1 MFASSTAEVINLQK
15 NQKSQRTE
23 NVFSKILF
31 LHKKLKELA
40 QYESLSNTD
49 YKLARLNPTQMEKI
63 KMLESGL
70 SCHLVAFEYD
80 SSIDEN
86 KCMILNRISS
96 LLDEYLSICKAK
108 KTSNTDVDFSKFF
121 EQ

>member
-49 YKLARLNPTQMEKI
+49 YKLARLNPTQMEKV
-63 KMLESGL
+63 KMLESSL
-70 SCHLVAFEYD
+70 DCHLVAFEYD

>member
-15 NQKSQRTE
+15 NKKPQ
-23 NVFSKILF
+23 NVFSTILL
-31 LHKKLKELA
+31 LHKKLKEVA

-49 YKLARLNPTQMEKI
+49 YKLAKLSSLQVEKI
-63 KMLESGL
+63 KSLELGL
-70 SCHLVAFEYD
+70 GCHLVAFEYD

-96 LLDEYLSICKAK
+96 LLDEYFSICKTK
-108 KTSNTDVDFSKFF
+108 KNEKSDSDFSKFF